1 MKNLFEYLKDYSW
14 EKNILLEESNMIAED
29 MINESFKSSILSA
42 LAQAIFNAEKENN
55 KNEINR
61 KKENKKRNEEQ
72 GYNYSDDYYKPK
84 LTNFASIFGPKTDG
98 GKYNIKKG
106 LQGLKWSEIKD
117 EDFKEYAP
125 DDKELAKL
133 IKSTYGKKDK
143 NADFIVMT
151 KDNKVLNFIKA
162 YGKDDKADG
171 VFYFKTDGKWGNGVK
186 EITKPYYSYQTRSM
200 KANEVIDMLKGLA
213 EIDGVK
219 VMALEITDDMI
230 KDYKDLATTRE
241 EQKKGTINYDAASLK
256 ELLNKQQSRYKT
268 MVAEIKARKL
278 QKDPNLL
285 FDDIKKAND
294 EVVALYK
301 QVVSSPEN
309 LTQSFDMSRLM
320 TYVSYAYESLYK
332 SMQAS
337 NSANRSIK
345 RAKEKGAS
353 DAEANEWGHYDRERA
368 KSEINDSKEYL
379 DKVNKM
385 IEDIKKNLK

>member
-1 MKNLFEYLKDYSW
+1 MKQLFEYIVDSRWNSAIIK
-14 EKNILLEESNMIAED
+14 EEANMIAED
-29 MINESFKSSILSA
+29 MINESFKSSILST
-42 LAQAIFNAEKENN
+42 LAQAIFDAEKENN
-55 KNEINR
+55 KR
-61 KKENKKRNEEQ
+61 KIQDEKDRKKRNEEQ
-72 GYNYSDDYYKPK
+72 GRNYSDDYYKPN

-98 GKYNIKKG
+98 GKYNLKKG

-125 DDKELAKL
+125 DNKELIKL

-186 EITKPYYSYQTRSM
+186 EVTKPYYSYQTRSM
-200 KANEVIDMLKGLA
+200 KANEVVDMLKDLA
-213 EIDGVK
+213 QVEGVK
-219 VMALEITDDMI
+219 VMALEITDSMI
-230 KDYKDLATTRE
+230 KDYKDVATTRE
-241 EQKKGTINYDAASLK
+241 EQKKGAINYDAESLK

-268 MVAEIKARKL
+268 MVAEIKAKKL

-309 LTQSFDMSRLM
+309 LTQSFDMGRLM

-332 SMQAS
+332 SLQSS
-337 NSANRSIK
+337 NTAERSVK
-345 RAKEKGAS
+345 RA
-353 DAEANEWGHYDRERA
+353 RERGAANPEVYGEWERVNA

-385 IEDIKKNLK
+385 IEEIKKNLK